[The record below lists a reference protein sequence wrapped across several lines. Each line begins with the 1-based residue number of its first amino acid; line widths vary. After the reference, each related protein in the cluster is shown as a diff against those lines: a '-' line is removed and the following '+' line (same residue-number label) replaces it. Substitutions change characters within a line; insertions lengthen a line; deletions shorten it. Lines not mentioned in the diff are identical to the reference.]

1 MNFKNTDYYINIAFQ
16 IITGGAAAAAL
27 ALLLIVLS

>member
-1 MNFKNTDYYINIAFQ
+1 MNLKNTDYYINIAFQ

-27 ALLLIVLS
+27 ALMLVILS